1 MEKSSNHLCELLSPC
16 CLDKISKSVV
26 SEILKVFINILFL
39 SMIIEIISLIFF
51 SIIKYFYPSLCDK
64 TENNEVILNNNKPQS
79 SPNNVSEKSGKS
91 KLSYLFEKSNDI
103 IGYNFNF

>member
-1 MEKSSNHLCELLSPC
+1 MDKSSNHLCELLSPC

-51 SIIKYFYPSLCDK
+51 SIIKYFYPSSCNRELEEGNLEQPK
-64 TENNEVILNNNKPQS
+64 EVVNKMSAIFKS
-79 SPNNVSEKSGKS
+79 SEVLPS
-91 KLSYLFEKSNDI
+91 
-103 IGYNFNF
+103 YNFNFNT